1 MLSKKFKSILLVVG
15 LLMPI
20 AWCGASVFNSFDGFS
35 HILIKA
41 GDVHSDPKSSSI
53 QATINGH
60 VLSVVFLE
68 NLGNVSIA
76 SSTQAGATVAASS
89 IHTPNGMNFYIP
101 NTGSYVVTFTLENGD
116 EYYGEFEVTE

>member
-1 MLSKKFKSILLVVG
+1 
-15 LLMPI
+15 MPI

-68 NLGNVSIA
+68 NLGNVSIEI
-76 SSTQAGATVAASS
+76 STQAGATVDASS